1 MPPIPDIAASISQ
14 STQRLFVGIGEKD
27 EKNFINAEEAA
38 GGLRSKLVRS
48 LKADSAQ
55 GPDAG
60 ESMGKNMTEERYTS
74 SRKWLAR
81 AGRVIP
87 GAHHLSG
94 RVLTTPER
102 SPMYLVRGRGCRITD
117 VDGHEYIDFLMAFGA
132 FLLGYADPEVDA
144 AAREELKQGSL
155 LSMNRPQHVLF
166 AEALVERFDVA
177 DMAVL
182 LKTGS
187 EATTAALR
195 IARRATGR
203 RRVARAGYHGWHDWS
218 LPLDPSVPAGLET
231 QVLEFDSNDPH
242 SLETLFAAYP
252 DEIAAVILAPEMVLP
267 PKREVFEAIQD
278 VTHRHGALFVLDEV
292 KTAFRTAPGSVQ
304 ARFGLKP
311 DLITVSK
318 GLSNGWPVAAVVGR
332 RGVMNSAAGMH
343 LSATYHG
350 DTAAMAAAL
359 TTLRIVEERGVADHV
374 WTLGQRL
381 IDGLNAIVRDCDV
394 PAVSYGEP
402 FPPMPFLRFDH
413 PDPETNDALKTAFYD
428 AILARGVLLHPRHMW
443 FISYAHQAADIDTTL
458 EHARSAMKTACEQCR
473 VT

>member
-1 MPPIPDIAASISQ
+1 
-14 STQRLFVGIGEKD
+14 
-27 EKNFINAEEAA
+27 
-38 GGLRSKLVRS
+38 
-48 LKADSAQ
+48 
-55 GPDAG
+55 
-60 ESMGKNMTEERYTS
+60 MTEERYTS

-81 AGRVIP
+81 AERVIP
-87 GAHHLSG
+87 GSHHLSG
-94 RVLTTPER
+94 QALTTHAR
-102 SPMYLVRGRGCRITD
+102 SPMYFERGRGCRITD
-117 VDGHEYIDFLMAFGA
+117 VDGHEYIDYLMAFGA

-144 AAREELKQGSL
+144 AARKELERGSL

-166 AEALVERFDVA
+166 AEALIERFASA

-218 LPLDPSVPAGLET
+218 LPLDPSVPAGLDA

-242 SLETLFAAYP
+242 SLEALFGAHP
-252 DEIAAVILAPEMVLP
+252 GEIAAVILAPEMVLP
-267 PKREVFEAIQD
+267 PTREVFQAIQD
-278 VTHRHGALFVLDEV
+278 TTHRHGALFVLDEV

-304 ARFGLKP
+304 ARLGLKP
-311 DLITVSK
+311 DLTTVSK

-332 RGVMNSAAGMH
+332 RDVMSSAAGMH

-374 WTLGQRL
+374 WALGQRL
-381 IDGLNAIVRDCDV
+381 IDGLNAIVRELDV
-394 PAVSYGEP
+394 PAVSFGEP
-402 FPPMPFLRFDH
+402 FPPMPFLKFNA
-413 PDPETNDALKTAFYD
+413 PNPETNGALRTAFFE
-428 AILARGVLLHPRHMW
+428 AMLVRGVLMHPRHMW

-458 EHARSAMKTACEQCR
+458 EHARSAMKVALEQCR
-473 VT
+473 AA